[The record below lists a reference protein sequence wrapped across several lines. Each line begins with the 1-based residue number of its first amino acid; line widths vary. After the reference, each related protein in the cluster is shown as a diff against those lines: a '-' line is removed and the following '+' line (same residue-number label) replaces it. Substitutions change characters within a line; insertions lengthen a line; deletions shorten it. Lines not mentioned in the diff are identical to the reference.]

1 MGGAFQSAGDVCQ
14 ARQRPVSGNACARN
28 SKKLGSLLHRA
39 RRLDRGP
46 LDLSWCPFLA
56 VTRMTA
62 PAFASPLSAGL
73 ARGGSPLRESRS
85 RRGHSA
91 AGHHAYEGGTSF
103 SGNLTG
109 SGQIHSW
116 RSLNARASTSPGRGH
131 RQPSFA
137 NRPAWNERI
146 PVWEQ
151 RIPVWQTGLN
161 NMPSDLYRMHPQSRE
176 RTFDPM
182 ASQMTNLS
190 MGSAT
195 KSQVITRDWSLL
207 FSPGRAE
214 TLVRRPWPEYEPE
227 TSAAVGRRW
236 CGNNLGRLYEHVL
249 PTSSMM
255 SSPLGSSSASMRGV

>member
-1 MGGAFQSAGDVCQ
+1 MPSLADSPSARGASGPSAGHNTF
-14 ARQRPVSGNACARN
+14 ATSWTA
-28 SKKLGSLLHRA
+28 KL
-39 RRLDRGP
+39 
-46 LDLSWCPFLA
+46 
-56 VTRMTA
+56 
-62 PAFASPLSAGL
+62 
-73 ARGGSPLRESRS
+73 SR
-85 RRGHSA
+85 
-91 AGHHAYEGGTSF
+91 
-103 SGNLTG
+103 